1 MNVTVKL
8 FATLRDYLPED
19 SDNGACRLS
28 LSEGETVKDVLR
40 RLRVPEDIKLVL
52 LLNSR
57 HTDYETELAEG
68 DVLSVFP
75 PIAGG

>member
-8 FATLRDYLPED
+8 FATLRDYLPER
-19 SDNGACRLS
+19 SDNGVCMLS

-40 RLRVPEDIKLVL
+40 HLRVPEDIKLVL

-57 HTDYETELAEG
+57 HADYETELAEG